1 MIKTINLNG
10 REISYDLE
18 YKNVKNINLRIKAD
32 QSIYMSANHRVSD
45 KIIEEF
51 LRSKAEYILKALD
64 HYAEIAKYA
73 PKPKQYI
80 DGESFRILGHD
91 LRLKVVQGKR
101 NTVESDES
109 YITLTVKDSCNT
121 ELKKKTMDKWIKS
134 NCKEVLLAVCESV
147 YPKFQKYGV
156 EFPELRF
163 RNMVSRWG
171 SCQPKRKI
179 LTFNISLVEAP
190 LSCIEYVVTHE
201 FTHFLQPNHSK
212 KFYNQLAMFMP
223 DWQERKKVL
232 EKNNCYV
239 EQEFKMKKIIKNAI
253 QCKLCGDIIE
263 STDRHNYVE
272 CKCGACAVDGGHD
285 YLRRTFK
292 EQNCYIEL
300 SITEEKV

>member
-10 REISYDLE
+10 REIRYNLE
-18 YKNVKNINLRIKAD
+18 RKNVKNINLRIKAD
-32 QSIYMSANHRVSD
+32 QSINISASVRVSD
-45 KIIEEF
+45 SVIEEF
-51 LRSKAEYILKALD
+51 LRAKADYILRALD

-80 DGESFRILGHD
+80 DGESFKILGHD
-91 LRLKVVQGKR
+91 RRLRVVRGKR
-101 NTVESDES
+101 NTIENDES
-109 YITLTVKDSCNT
+109 YITLTVKDPADL
-121 ELKKKTMDKWIKS
+121 ELKKKTMDRWMK
-134 NCKEVLLAVCESV
+134 NYCKEILLAVCESV

-179 LTFNISLVEAP
+179 LTFNIALVEAP

-212 KFYNQLAMFMP
+212 KFYGQLAMFMP
-223 DWQERKKVL
+223 DWQERKKIL

-239 EQEFKMKKIIKNAI
+239 E
-253 QCKLCGDIIE
+253 
-263 STDRHNYVE
+263 
-272 CKCGACAVDGGHD
+272 
-285 YLRRTFK
+285 
-292 EQNCYIEL
+292 
-300 SITEEKV
+300 